1 MSSSP
6 PDRLW
11 SPAPAAALPLLSSGW
26 AEARTSSTDKADLY
40 LLTSLSSP
48 ARGPTAAVSDRRTR
62 LGLSDHR
69 VPESDSGSARW
80 HTAAAMTVPQCGMG
94 RGLTT
99 DEWAGTDTLSELEAW
114 LAQRLFTG
122 TSHRHGDG
130 PTPAAA
136 ADAVP
141 TQTVGP
147 GPCGPVAA
155 GCYGASAAELELE
168 GVLLVLSGCRPLT
181 GTVTA
186 ARPAECHSLAA

>member
-1 MSSSP
+1 
-6 PDRLW
+6 
-11 SPAPAAALPLLSSGW
+11 
-26 AEARTSSTDKADLY
+26 
-40 LLTSLSSP
+40 
-48 ARGPTAAVSDRRTR
+48 
-62 LGLSDHR
+62 
-69 VPESDSGSARW
+69 
-80 HTAAAMTVPQCGMG
+80 MTVPQCGMG

-168 GVLLVLSGCRPLT
+168 GVLLVLLDKNCLLHKKCLSMKCRYLH
-181 GTVTA
+181 VSA
-186 ARPAECHSLAA
+186 DIVSVSSCICWYHVSICMYV